1 MFSIARGP
9 GEVFPAHII
18 ARGEEYAA
26 QGLVRL
32 TLAEPSV
39 IQAVVTGSS
48 AYDVTLLAHRGEV
61 LMACTCPYAADGDA
75 CKHMWAVIRQASD
88 TGVLAPFEA
97 SAGPD
102 PRFIVQR
109 TSDLARIARQQEEL
123 AARVYPPRVE
133 PARAARAPRSARQ
146 EPAWRKLLRS
156 ARDEMQDEPE
166 PPGPTRWPDNVRLA
180 YIVDLA
186 SSWSPDSI
194 IVEVAIEIRKA
205 NGRWGAPVHFEASEH
220 DWLSV
225 PDPADRQIAQML
237 IGAKARGYYERSPG
251 ELFELGHAAFDTTL
265 AAMCA
270 TGRCRVRLHANKAPG
285 ESVQWD
291 SGEPWRLAL
300 RVDRTPTGQCMLR
313 GVLTRAD
320 QEMPLSAPK
329 AVHAS
334 GLLYVDRTL
343 ACFEHGGAFSIA
355 RTLHTVPEVPLAEG
369 ELPEL
374 IETLYSL
381 PRRPP
386 IKLPDDMAVRD
397 ETTPPQPV
405 LSIGQTAARSPYG
418 SAYPRLALQ
427 FRYGTATV
435 TSSSPET
442 TVFDRDSLALRH
454 RDFDAELAATNHLLE
469 LGAREAW
476 DPARQTRGYTISP
489 KQLGALV
496 AQVMHE
502 GWRVESSGR
511 RYRTAG
517 STRASVRSGIDWFDL
532 QVAVDY
538 GGVTASMPE
547 LLAALQ
553 RGDTTVTLSDGSVGL
568 LPTEWL
574 RSLGPAIAAGVVQ
587 GDATRFGRSQVAL
600 LDALLAAMPEADAD
614 EAFDRARAEMASF
627 AGIGPMDPADSFVG
641 TLREYQRDGLG
652 WLNFL
657 RRFSLGGCLADD
669 MGLGKTV
676 QVLAQLDAVHA
687 ELRAS
692 RQGAEGGAAH
702 EKPRP
707 SIIVVPRS
715 LVFNWLRE
723 AARFAPTLRVLDFS
737 RTGRKIAD
745 IDSAQW
751 DVVITTYG
759 MLRRD
764 IPALSRVPF
773 EYAILDEAQA
783 IKNSSTA
790 AAKAARLLRARHRLA
805 LSGTPIEN
813 RVQELWSLFEFL
825 NPGMLGRESAFAAL
839 ARLTDDGGQP
849 DEQGRVLLS
858 RALRPV
864 ILRRTKDQVAPE
876 LPDRVEQTLF
886 VEMEPAQRK
895 FYTAL
900 LEASRQSVL
909 DRVDEVGIARSRMHI
924 LEALLRLRQ
933 AACAPVLADPTK
945 ARLPSAKLDM
955 LLPSLDEV
963 MAEGHKVIVFSQFT
977 SFLAVLRERL
987 DTHSI
992 AYEYLDGRTR
1002 DREAR
1007 VDRFQSPDGPQLFLV
1022 SLKAGGHGLNLT
1034 AADYVYLLDP
1044 WWNPAVE
1051 AQAIDRAHRIGQ
1063 TRRVIATRIVAKGT
1077 IEEKVLELQASKR
1090 ALADAILG
1098 ADQGGVSHI
1107 GRAELEML
1115 LGA

>member
-1 MFSIARGP
+1 MFSIARRP
-9 GEVFPAHII
+9 GEVFLPHIV
-18 ARGEEYAA
+18 ARGEQYAA
-26 QGLVRL
+26 QGLVRI
-32 TLAEPSV
+32 THAEPSV
-39 IQAVVTGSS
+39 IRAVVTGSS
-48 AYDVTLLAHRGEV
+48 AYNVTLLAHNGEV
-61 LMACTCPYAADGDA
+61 LMACTCAYAADGQA
-75 CKHMWAVIRQASD
+75 CKHMWAVLLRASQSD
-88 TGVLAPFEA
+88 VLSPFEA

-109 TSDLARIARQQEEL
+109 PADLATLARSQEEL
-123 AARVYPPRVE
+123 HDRTYPPRVTTAKARRRE
-133 PARAARAPRSARQ
+133 PT
-146 EPAWRKLLRS
+146 WRKMLRT
-156 ARDEMQDEPE
+156 ARDEMADEP
-166 PPGPTRWPDNVRLA
+166 GPRDPSPWPDNLRLA
-180 YIVDLA
+180 YVVDLA

-194 IVEVAIEIRKA
+194 IVEVALEQRKA
-205 NGRWGAPVHFEASEH
+205 NGRWGAPFHFDGLEDDWASA
-220 DWLSV
+220 

-237 IGAKARGYYERSPG
+237 IGARAGGYYDRAPG
-251 ELFELGHAAFDTTL
+251 ELFELGHSAFDTTL
-265 AAMCA
+265 ALMCA
-270 TGRCRVRLHANKAPG
+270 TGRCRVRLHATQAPR

-300 RVDRTPTGQCMLR
+300 RVDRTPSDQCMLR
-313 GVLTRAD
+313 GVLTRGD
-320 QEMPLSAPK
+320 EEMPLSVPK

-343 ACFEHGGAFSIA
+343 ACFEHGGAFAIA

-374 IETLYSL
+374 IETLYAL

-386 IKLPDDMAVRD
+386 LQLPEGMSVH
-397 ETTPPQPV
+397 EEHTPPQPV
-405 LSIGQTAARSPYG
+405 LSVTQSPTRAA
-418 SAYPRLALQ
+418 SAVAQPRLALQ
-427 FRYGTATV
+427 FRYGAATV
-435 TSSSPET
+435 SAESADES
-442 TVFDRDSLALRH
+442 VFDRDGLALRH
-454 RDFDAELAATNHLLE
+454 RDPDAESAARRHLIE
-469 LGAREAW
+469 LGAHETW
-476 DPARQTRGYTISP
+476 DTARHARGYTIAP
-489 KQLGALV
+489 KSLGPLIVQLM
-496 AQVMHE
+496 QD

-517 STRASVRSGIDWFDL
+517 ATRASVRSGIDWFDL

-538 GGVTASMPE
+538 GGVSASMPALIE
-547 LLAALQ
+547 ALQ
-553 RGDTTVTLSDGSVGL
+553 KGETTVTLSDGSVGL
-568 LPTEWL
+568 LPMEWL
-574 RSLGPAIAAGVVQ
+574 RGLGPAMAAGVAQ
-587 GDATRFGRSQVAL
+587 GDVTRFGRSQLAL
-600 LDALLAAMPEADAD
+600 LDALLEAMPDTEAD
-614 EAFDRARAEMASF
+614 EAFARARAEMASF
-627 AGIGPMDPADSFVG
+627 AGIGPVDPAPSFVG

-676 QVLAQLDAVHA
+676 QVLALLDAVHA
-687 ELRAS
+687 PAREAS
-692 RQGAEGGAAH
+692 ANSSANSSDEQFRT
-702 EKPRP
+702 
-707 SIIVVPRS
+707 SLIVVPRS

-737 RTGRKIAD
+737 RTGRRIAD
-745 IDSAQW
+745 IDPAKY

-764 IPALSRVPF
+764 IPGLSRVPF

-825 NPGMLGRESAFAAL
+825 NPGMLGRESTFGAL

-849 DEQGRVLLS
+849 DEQGRALLA

-876 LPDRVEQTLF
+876 LPERIEQTLF

-900 LEASRQSVL
+900 LEASRRSVL
-909 DRVDEVGIARSRMHI
+909 DRVDDVGIARSRMHI

-945 ARLPSAKLDM
+945 AKLPSAKLDM
-955 LLPSLDEV
+955 LIPSLDEV

-977 SFLAVLRERL
+977 SFLAVLRDRL
-987 DTHSI
+987 DAEQV